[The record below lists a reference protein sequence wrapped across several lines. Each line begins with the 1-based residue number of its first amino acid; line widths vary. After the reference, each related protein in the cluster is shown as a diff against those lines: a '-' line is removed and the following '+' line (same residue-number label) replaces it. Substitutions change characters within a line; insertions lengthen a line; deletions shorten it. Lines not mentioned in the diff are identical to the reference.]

1 MKLTDFS
8 ALTFDCYGTLI
19 DWETGIAE
27 ALEPWMERHSL
38 RIGREELLAAFGRS
52 ESARQAERPGALY
65 PDILASVMHD
75 LGEQLGA
82 HVTAEEAEEFGQ
94 SVKNWPEFP
103 DSPEALTY
111 LAEHYKLVITSN
123 IDRASFRQSNGKLGV
138 AFDLIITAEDVGS
151 YKPAPGHF
159 ESAMAQLADM
169 GIAKDKILHTAQSLY
184 HDHVPAK
191 AFGLASMWI
200 NRQSGRPGAT
210 TRPDIDVKPEWEVP
224 SMDAMVYINRH
235 HLEG

>member
-38 RIGREELLAAFGRS
+38 RIGREELLAAFGRC

-82 HVTAEEAEEFGQ
+82 HVTAEEAEVFGQ

-169 GIAKDKILHTAQSLY
+169 GIPKDKILHTAQSLY

-200 NRQSGRPGAT
+200 NRQAGRPGAT
-210 TRPDIDVKPEWEVP
+210 TRPDIDVKPDWEVP
-224 SMDAMVYINRH
+224 SMAAMVELQKA
-235 HLEG
+235 HLAG